1 MRGAVWFTTANG
13 ERQPSTWGNSPV
25 PNRVDFGPAFD
36 LAVVG
41 DTIGRGVVCVL
52 AHSTGDSKAQGEG

>member
-52 AHSTGDSKAQGEG
+52 SAHGG